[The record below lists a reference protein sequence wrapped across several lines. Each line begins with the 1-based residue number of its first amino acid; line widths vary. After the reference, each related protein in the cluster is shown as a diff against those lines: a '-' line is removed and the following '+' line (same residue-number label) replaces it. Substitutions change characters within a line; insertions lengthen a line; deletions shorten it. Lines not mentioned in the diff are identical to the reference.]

1 MSSCCSYWKSS
12 SAFSSCPTLT
22 YFASFLFHGKPST
35 TLCLVPL
42 QPSPHPPMQV
52 SNARQSRGPL
62 VSFMSKIRIKY
73 IHLPPKLQTQSLTLC
88 AIQYICLRR
97 EEYSRVKRKTKD
109 SLNHLVVVKK
119 HIEEARQGSRR
130 QGENLE

>member
-1 MSSCCSYWKSS
+1 
-12 SAFSSCPTLT
+12 
-22 YFASFLFHGKPST
+22 
-35 TLCLVPL
+35 
-42 QPSPHPPMQV
+42 
-52 SNARQSRGPL
+52 
-62 VSFMSKIRIKY
+62 MSKIRIKY